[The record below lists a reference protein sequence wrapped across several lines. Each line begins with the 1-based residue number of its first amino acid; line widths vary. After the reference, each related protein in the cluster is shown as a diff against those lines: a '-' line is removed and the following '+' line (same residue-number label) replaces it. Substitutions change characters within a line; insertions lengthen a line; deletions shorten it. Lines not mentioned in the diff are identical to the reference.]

1 MVSDTFLSCLL
12 LYEKY
17 LDLDTICLQGLDDKD
32 NCVPGAIFFRAFQKK
47 KKLLILDLNGVL
59 ADTNNEIHSSI
70 MADGRVGRKL
80 GKYIYPISTICTDT
94 HESSL

>member
-1 MVSDTFLSCLL
+1 MPCAVSLIHS
-12 LYEKY
+12 
-17 LDLDTICLQGLDDKD
+17 
-32 NCVPGAIFFRAFQKK
+32 FRASK

-59 ADTNNEIHSSI
+59 ADINNDQQSGL